1 MNTDAKTPRNGI
13 IEQKI
18 VEYLE
23 QNPDFFHQHD
33 ELLNKMRLNHNV
45 YGSVSLVEKQILNLR
60 EREHKLKEQLGS
72 LLKTANDNS
81 DLLLKA
87 TELTVAL
94 IKARSDQELVDSL
107 QHTMTEQ
114 FGLDACRI
122 WLFDPNGTLNHVNY
136 SDRYTIQQL
145 SDQKFI
151 TNEPA
156 CGRVTDS
163 SVQIFD
169 GEKTIQSY
177 ALIPLGEG
185 AEMGVIALGSKD
197 ANLFTAD
204 LGTLFL
210 RLIGDVMHSCMEKYL
225 DKFE

>member
-1 MNTDAKTPRNGI
+1 MNADAKPPRNGI

-23 QNPDFFHQHD
+23 NNPDFFHHHD
-33 ELLNKMRLNHNV
+33 ELLNSLRLNHNV

-60 EREHKLKEQLGS
+60 DREQKLKAQLS
-72 LLKTANDNS
+72 DLLKTANDNS
-81 DLLLKA
+81 ALLLKA

-94 IKARSDQELVDSL
+94 IDARSEQELIDSL
-107 QHTMTEQ
+107 QEKMTKG

-151 TNEPA
+151 TAEPA

-169 GEKTIQSY
+169 GEKSIESY

-185 AEMGVIALGSKD
+185 AEAGVIALGSKD

-210 RLIGDVMHSCMEKYL
+210 RLIGDVMHSCMEKY
-225 DKFE
+225 KG

>member
-1 MNTDAKTPRNGI
+1 MNPDKRLPRNGI
-13 IEQKI
+13 IEQKV

-23 QNPDFFHQHD
+23 KNPDFFHYHD
-33 ELLNKMRLNHNV
+33 ELLNKIKLNHNV

-60 EREHKLKEQLGS
+60 EREQQLKAQLKV
-72 LLKTANDNS
+72 LMQTANDNS
-81 DLLLKA
+81 ELLLRASNLSVK
-87 TELTVAL
+87 L
-94 IKARSDQELVDSL
+94 ISARSEQELVDSL
-107 QHTMTEQ
+107 QHQMING

-122 WLFDPNGTLNHVNY
+122 WLFDPSGTLNHVNY
-136 SDRYTIQQL
+136 GELATIQQL
-145 SDQKFI
+145 SDQRFI
-151 TNEPA
+151 TEEPA

-169 GEKTIQSY
+169 GEKSIESY

-185 AEMGVIALGSKD
+185 AQMGIIALGSKD

-210 RLIGDVMHSCMEKYL
+210 RLIGDVMYSCMEKYQ
-225 DKFE
+225 E

>member
-1 MNTDAKTPRNGI
+1 MNNEVKESRSEI

-23 QNPDFFHQHD
+23 KNPDFFHYHD
-33 ELLNKMRLNHNV
+33 ELLNSLRLNHNV

-60 EREHKLKEQLGS
+60 EKEQHLKEQLGI
-72 LLKTANDNS
+72 LVKTANDNS

-87 TELTVAL
+87 TEMTVTL
-94 IKARSDQELVDSL
+94 IRTRSNQELVDAVQKRML
-107 QHTMTEQ
+107 ED
-114 FGLDACRI
+114 FGLDACKI

-136 SDRYTIQQL
+136 SDLYTIQQL

-151 TNEPA
+151 TEEPV

-169 GEKTIQSY
+169 GEKEIESY

-210 RLIGDVMHSCMEKYL
+210 RLIGDVMQSCMEKHQ
-225 DKFE
+225 D